1 MNQKQPQQLL
11 QTEACRA
18 GKVELSLFRCDIFQ
32 TTGEF
37 HAVSW
42 WQHRAALH
50 NAALCFTAL
59 THPQGTGRGCH
70 AADKERSG
78 RHADHIKVSHRSLNG
93 RVIAP
98 WWMQQFNCKHGSCI
112 TAGWRFALSEL
123 WLLLPLHQGGYCAEK
138 GQNPPVVWQF
148 LLLTPNQCLSLGHVS
163 VHTSHAVVRQVL
175 WDPCQML
182 FGIWLPAEPDGRR
195 DPGECW
201 RVGIIHHK

>member
-93 RVIAP
+93 GSSLHCECSSSAASTAAASQLVGGLLCQSCGFCCHFTKAVIVQRRA
-98 WWMQQFNCKHGSCI
+98 K
-112 TAGWRFALSEL
+112 T
-123 WLLLPLHQGGYCAEK
+123 LLL
-138 GQNPPVVWQF
+138 
-148 LLLTPNQCLSLGHVS
+148 
-163 VHTSHAVVRQVL
+163 
-175 WDPCQML
+175 
-182 FGIWLPAEPDGRR
+182 FGNFFY
-195 DPGECW
+195 
-201 RVGIIHHK
+201 